1 LRHSTRTDNFTMGDI
16 PISDHS
22 PLNIILILSTLVTF
36 IITAIFNALAGSG
49 AALGSIFLSSVG
61 NISDVYQM
69 DITPAGFTFSIWS
82 VIYLW
87 IAFSLLFF
95 IITIFIKTDFGRL
108 YMNPQILTPA
118 VTATLN
124 INFILNLAWIFVW
137 DRTIEDKNLIILAA
151 VILPIIAITN
161 MMVIAFMTGNIAKHC
176 HEFQRGSPLFWWGML
191 YRFVVN
197 GLAIYTTWTTIASLI
212 NIGTALVYVG
222 GVSNKD
228 ASLAMLS
235 LLVIIHCTWFALENF
250 VFDKYVRFIL
260 TQYLVV
266 IWAINGVRAKK
277 MDDEN
282 VPQEIKDFVLAILI
296 IAAITFVVRVA
307 IVIYRYV
314 KKPMNKMSTVTGL
327 STK

>member
-1 LRHSTRTDNFTMGDI
+1 LKHSTRTDIIIMGDI

-22 PLNIILILSTLVTF
+22 PLNIALILSTLITF
-36 IITAIFNALAGSG
+36 IITAIFNALGGSG
-49 AALGSIFLSSVG
+49 AGVGSIFISTVG
-61 NISDVYQM
+61 NISDVYQL

-108 YMNPQILTPA
+108 YMNPQILTPS
-118 VTATLN
+118 VTATLS

-137 DRTIEDKNLIILAA
+137 DRSFENVNLIILAA
-151 VILPIIAITN
+151 VILPTIAITN
-161 MMVIAFMTGNIAKHC
+161 MLVIAFMTRNISKHC

-212 NIGTALVYVG
+212 NLATALVYVG
-222 GVSNKD
+222 GVSNRD
-228 ASLAMLS
+228 ASLASLS
-235 LLVIIHCTWFALENF
+235 LLVIIHCTWFVLENF

-266 IWAINGVRAKK
+266 IWAVNGIRAKK
-277 MDDEN
+277 MADEN
-282 VPQEIKDFVLAILI
+282 VPQEIKDFVLAILV
-296 IAAITFVVRVA
+296 IAVITFLVRLG

-314 KKPMNKMSTVTGL
+314 KKPMNKMSTVTELG
-327 STK
+327 KN

>member
-1 LRHSTRTDNFTMGDI
+1 MFI
-16 PISDHS
+16 P
-22 PLNIILILSTLVTF
+22 F
-36 IITAIFNALAGSG
+36 
-49 AALGSIFLSSVG
+49 
-61 NISDVYQM
+61 
-69 DITPAGFTFSIWS
+69 
-82 VIYLW
+82 
-87 IAFSLLFF
+87 
-95 IITIFIKTDFGRL
+95 
-108 YMNPQILTPA
+108 
-118 VTATLN
+118 
-124 INFILNLAWIFVW
+124 
-137 DRTIEDKNLIILAA
+137 
-151 VILPIIAITN
+151 
-161 MMVIAFMTGNIAKHC
+161 
-176 HEFQRGSPLFWWGML
+176 

-235 LLVIIHCTWFALENF
+235 LLVIIHCTWFVLENF